1 MFSFLGFWFL
11 FFLCLQVTFPR
22 YKQFG
27 IKSALSFGFAK
38 SSKYKPIFPLS
49 QIPKL
54 LVACV
59 TKRLFNSIHFIFE
72 I

>member
-1 MFSFLGFWFL
+1 MATS
-11 FFLCLQVTFPR
+11 PR

-38 SSKYKPIFPLS
+38 SSKYKLIFPLC
-49 QIPKL
+49 QIPQL

-59 TKRLFNSIHFIFE
+59 SNWILFGY
-72 I
+72 